1 MKKIILDKE
10 LEKQICDYYLN
21 NHSLRETSSFFN
33 LNRDVIKRVLDAH
46 DISQR
51 TKEETKKLEINNRI
65 KNCREKYGVDFFMQ
79 TQEFK
84 DKSIKTNQE
93 KYGVDWQI
101 SADAVK
107 QKINN
112 IKLKKY
118 NNKNYN
124 NRQRASDTCLKKYG
138 VVNYV
143 QSEQF
148 KAKSIQTLKKSYN
161 CTNYW
166 SSNDWKEKYQ
176 KNKHEIK
183 ENEYKT
189 KRENGTLNTSA
200 PEDRYYR
207 YLIEKYGT
215 EDVCRQYKD
224 ERYPFA
230 CDFYIKSKDLFIE
243 LNISWTH
250 GGHRFDQENETDI
263 NKLNCWKEKAKES
276 EYYKNAIKVWTEAD
290 PLKFETAKKN
300 NLAYIVY
307 YSENELY
314 EE

>member
-10 LEKQICDYYLN
+10 LEKQICDYYLD

-33 LNRDVIKRVLDAH
+33 LNRDIIRRALDANN
-46 DISQR
+46 ISLR
-51 TKEETKKLEINNRI
+51 AKEETKKLEINNRI

-101 SADAVK
+101 SSEAVQ

-112 IKLKKY
+112 TKLKKY

-124 NRQRASDTCLKKYG
+124 NRLCASDTCLKKYG
-138 VVNYV
+138 APSYV

-148 KAKSIQTLKKSYN
+148 KTKAVQTLKKNYD

-176 KNKHEIK
+176 KNKVEIK
-183 ENEYKT
+183 EKEYKA
-189 KRENGTLNTSA
+189 KRENKTFNTSM
-200 PEDRYYR
+200 PEERYYD
-207 YLIEKYGT
+207 YLIKKYGAS
-215 EDVCRQYKD
+215 DVLRQYKD
-224 ERYPFA
+224 DRYPFA
-230 CDFYIKSKDLFIE
+230 CDFYIKSKDIFIE

-250 GGHRFDQENETDI
+250 GGHRFNPNSEMDAY
-263 NKLNCWKEKAKES
+263 KLNRWKEKAKES
-276 EYYKNAIKVWTEAD
+276 EYYKNAIKVWTELD
-290 PLKFETAKKN
+290 PLKFETAQKN
-300 NLAYIVY
+300 NLTYIVY

-314 EE
+314 E